1 MYSPEKNP
9 AKFINPM
16 RISQIVLIFFCG
28 FIFSCATPIRTE
40 PGPSTSP
47 TRQSRPAKK
56 SVDKVKLAKS
66 LGVYKDIEDIGFH
79 QVSFNDC
86 SIPREFRKGSACSTQ
101 YLSVINFRMR
111 CRNSEGTVEQQV
123 SNYELEPMVS
133 SDVRWGVGKLEGST
147 ATDNRGYG
155 RAIVRSHNPIG
166 AKQFRLTANGQVMA
180 VTARLV
186 RQFVLPRYW
195 CR

>member
-1 MYSPEKNP
+1 MLIKLVSSLGICL
-9 AKFINPM
+9 FI
-16 RISQIVLIFFCG
+16 I
-28 FIFSCATPIRTE
+28 SCAS
-40 PGPSTSP
+40 PSQRP
-47 TRQSRPAKK
+47 ERQSGQGASSRPQR
-56 SVDKVKLAKS
+56 SSRPRVQSLDKVKLAKS

-86 SIPREFRKGSACSTQ
+86 SIPKQYRKSGQCSTQ
-101 YLSVINFRMR
+101 YLAVINFRMR

-123 SNYELEPMVS
+123 SQYELEPMVS
-133 SDVRWGVGKLEGST
+133 NDVKWGLGKLEGST
-147 ATDNRGYG
+147 STDNRGYG
-155 RAIVRSHNPIG
+155 RAVIRSHSPIG